1 MLQRIQTLWMLLA
14 AICAALTLK
23 FPFFSGNKVVGA
35 NGHVFQEVTA
45 TNGVLLL
52 IITVVILG
60 GTLVNIFNHKKRR
73 KQVWIV
79 IGLLVLSLLNIFL
92 YYSASQNF
100 IEGKYALSAVLALII
115 PLLLIL
121 ALRGIMRDEKLVKS
135 ADRLR

>member
-45 TNGVLLL
+45 TNGVLLI
-52 IITVVILG
+52 IITAIILAG
-60 GTLVNIFNHKKRR
+60 SLLNIFNYKQRR
-73 KQVWIV
+73 KQIWLT
-79 IGLLVLSLLNIFL
+79 IGLIVLSLLNIFL
-92 YYSASQNF
+92 YYSASQSF
-100 IEGKYALSAVLALII
+100 IEGKYALSAVLALIL